1 MKKLAIVIVLVMSLA
16 FLGCAGMTD
25 TQQRTLSGSAMG
37 AVAGTAIGAMSG
49 HASWGAVIGAA
60 STFMIKMKNPRRLRI
75 RKVMKRANKN
85 NDRID
90 IDPLRMTGFITWSS
104 P

>member
-16 FLGCAGMTD
+16 FFGCAGMTD

-49 HASWGAVIGAA
+49 HAGWGAVIGAA
-60 STFMIKMKNPRRLRI
+60 AGAGGGYLYDKNE
-75 RKVMKRANKN
+75 KSKEAAYQK
-85 NDRID
+85 
-90 IDPLRMTGFITWSS
+90 GFEEGKQKQ
-104 P
+104 

>member
-1 MKKLAIVIVLVMSLA
+1 MKKLAIGLILMMSLA

-49 HASWGAVIGAA
+49 HAGWGAAIGAA
-60 STFMIKMKNPRRLRI
+60 AGAGGGYLYDKNE
-75 RKVMKRANKN
+75 KSKEAAYQK
-85 NDRID
+85 
-90 IDPLRMTGFITWSS
+90 GYEEGKQKQ
-104 P
+104 